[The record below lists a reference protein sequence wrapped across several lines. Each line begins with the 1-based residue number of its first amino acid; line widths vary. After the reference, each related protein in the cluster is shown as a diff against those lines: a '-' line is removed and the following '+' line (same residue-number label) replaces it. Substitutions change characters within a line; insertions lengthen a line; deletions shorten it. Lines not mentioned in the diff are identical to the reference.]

1 MSPLNLLPCP
11 VLVTDHDG
19 RMLSLNT
26 TLLELIGESETHWL
40 RQSMESLFPL
50 SGRIFLQTHVWPMLL
65 VADHVK
71 EIKLQILDQQ
81 RNPIPV
87 LVNCQKVCVEG
98 IEHYYWVFFVSLE
111 RSRFEAELL
120 EARNRA
126 EANADA
132 LRASEK
138 AFKGVSEALLS
149 AQERVRVA
157 TESSGIGIW
166 DLDLVTGALF
176 WDAQSYRLYGLEP
189 HNDTAAYD
197 LWARHLHPEDKAAAE
212 QAFQDS
218 LATGDDF
225 YSEYR
230 IIWADGSVH
239 HLKGYGRIRFDATG
253 KAVRIFGTNIDVTV
267 AANHATSLKEARDKA
282 EQASQSKGQFVA
294 NMSHEIRTPMNAILG
309 MLHLLLTTEL
319 TAQQLDYASKTQAAA
334 KALLGLLNDI
344 LDFSKVDAGKMTL
357 ESEPFGI
364 EPLLRSLS
372 VILSANVG
380 TKNIEVLYD
389 VDPTL
394 PRVVVGDA
402 MRLQQVLTN
411 LGGNAIKFTSAGQ
424 VVLALRAESATPE
437 SVVIGFS
444 VQDSGIGIAY
454 EHQAHIFDGFSQAE
468 ASTTR
473 RFGGTGLGL
482 AISKRLVALMGGDLQ
497 VSSSPGEGS
506 TFRFSVAFARAGA
519 IPPALEL
526 PSRVPPAPRSV
537 LIVEDNPVAGRISL
551 RAVQSWG
558 WDAVLAGSG
567 SQALAMVRA
576 AMPPGPQAFPYSLV
590 FMDWHMADMD
600 GWETT
605 RQLRQ
610 ITKSCT
616 GPEPIIIMVT
626 AMGRDTLAHRS
637 ASEQAMI
644 NGFLVK
650 PVTAHVLLEAVHE
663 ASLGNFGLRR
673 AARGRSSQRQLA
685 NMRILVVEDNLINQQ
700 VAEEL
705 LTAEGAVVSLA
716 ANGQLGVE
724 AVAAAAPQF
733 DVVLMDIQMPVLDGY
748 GATRY
753 IRETLKLANL
763 PIIAMTANAMSSDR
777 EACLAAGMNDHVG
790 KPFDIAK
797 LVSLLIRTTDP
808 QAMRAGAVVLEK
820 SLHQPVN
827 RPAITELDTT
837 TAIARMAGMESI
849 YVSAAKEFSKSLA
862 DVIDE
867 LRSVLHGTARE
878 KAVMLLHTL
887 KGNAGTLGAQ
897 ELYRE
902 AARLEALCKTP
913 QGMVECAASLD
924 NFSTLVDSTRVA
936 LDEAVLKL

>member
-1 MSPLNLLPCP
+1 MNPLDLLPCP

-19 RMLSLNT
+19 RMLSLNN

-40 RQSMESLFPL
+40 QQSMESLFPL

-65 VADHVK
+65 VANHVK

-87 LVNCQKVCVEG
+87 LVNCQKVDVGG
-98 IEHYYWVFFVSLE
+98 IEHYYWVLFVSLE

-166 DLDLVTGALF
+166 DLDLVSGALF
-176 WDAQSYRLYGLEP
+176 WDAQSYKLYGLEP
-189 HNDTAAYD
+189 HNETAAYD

-212 QAFQDS
+212 KAFKDS
-218 LATGDDF
+218 LATGGDF

-253 KAVRIFGTNIDVTV
+253 KPVRIFGTNIDVTV

-309 MLHLLLTTEL
+309 MLHLLLSTEL
-319 TAQQLDYASKTQAAA
+319 TAQQLDYASKTQDAA

-372 VILSANVG
+372 VVLSANVG

-389 VDPTL
+389 VDPKL
-394 PRVVVGDA
+394 PAVVAGDA
-402 MRLQQVLTN
+402 LRLQQVLIN
-411 LGGNAIKFTSAGQ
+411 LAGNAIKFTSVGQ
-424 VVLALRAESATPE
+424 VVLALRMESATPA

-444 VQDSGIGIAY
+444 VQDSGIGIAE

-482 AISKRLVALMGGDLQ
+482 AISKRLVELMGGNLQ
-497 VSSSPGEGS
+497 LTSAPGIGS
-506 TFRFSVAFARAGA
+506 TFRFSAAFATVST
-519 IPPALEL
+519 IPTPLTL
-526 PSRVPPAPRSV
+526 PSREPLAPRSV
-537 LIVEDNPVAGRISL
+537 LIVDDNPVAGRIAL

-558 WDAVLAGSG
+558 WDAVLADSG
-567 SQALAMVRA
+567 AQALAMVHA
-576 AMPPGPQAFPYSLV
+576 AMQPGQPSFPYPLV
-590 FMDWHMADMD
+590 FMDWHMASLD

-605 RQLRQ
+605 CRLRQ
-610 ITKSCT
+610 ISKSCT

-650 PVTAHVLLEAVHE
+650 PVTAPVLLEAVHD

-673 AARGRSSQRQLA
+673 ATRGRNSQRQLA

-705 LTAEGAVVSLA
+705 LTAEGALVSLA
-716 ANGQLGVE
+716 ANGQIGVE
-724 AVAAAAPQF
+724 AVAAAVPQF

-753 IRETLKLANL
+753 IRETLKLASL
-763 PIIAMTANAMSSDR
+763 PIIAMTANAMSGDR
-777 EACLAAGMNDHVG
+777 DACILAGMNEHVG

-797 LVSLLIRTTDP
+797 LVSLLIRTTGF
-808 QAMRAGAVVLEK
+808 QATKAGAFVFEE
-820 SLHQPVN
+820 SLPQPANHPV
-827 RPAITELDTT
+827 ATELDTT
-837 TAIARMAGMESI
+837 AAIARMAGMQSI
-849 YVSAAKEFSKSLA
+849 YVGAAKEFSKSLVN
-862 DVIDE
+862 VIDE
-867 LRSVLHGTARE
+867 LQSVLQSTSCE
-878 KAVMLLHTL
+878 NAVRLLHTL

-897 ELYRE
+897 GLYRE
-902 AARLEALCKTP
+902 AARLEALCKSP
-913 QGMVECAASLD
+913 QGMVECTACLDSL
-924 NFSTLVDSTRVA
+924 SSLIDSTIVA